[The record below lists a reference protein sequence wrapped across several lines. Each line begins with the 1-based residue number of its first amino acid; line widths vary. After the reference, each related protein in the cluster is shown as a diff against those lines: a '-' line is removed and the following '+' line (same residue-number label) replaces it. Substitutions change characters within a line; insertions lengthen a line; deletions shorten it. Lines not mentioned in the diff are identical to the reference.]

1 MCDDVYQITY
11 LCNPPT
17 RVVITFI
24 VGGNLMKKYKGDFL
38 LLWEQIFLKALKSV
52 LS

>member
-24 VGGNLMKKYKGDFL
+24 VGGNLMKKYIGDFYYYGNRY
-38 LLWEQIFLKALKSV
+38 F
-52 LS
+52 